1 VYPKNKKIL
10 DKREKICDNFQGNR
24 MKKEILIYERDK
36 ETLKF
41 LRSFFRERND
51 YSARFITKK
60 DIEILRRKL
69 ENIKPD
75 ALIIG
80 NTNVLEYIKPPEV
93 KSPIIALIS
102 PGNTLKGLRSVV
114 KSGLEYYLLAPF
126 DKEGLEDRLRVAIKK
141 KSWLETL
148 HKEHKDLEAL
158 IELTHFITSTLDPQK
173 ALYLVVKKLSEI
185 IRVTRCSMISTDIK
199 DNRYAS
205 VVSTFE
211 DPNITNLRID
221 LRKYPEIR
229 KALSMKKSILVK
241 DALKDPMMKEVK
253 EIIEPMGIRSIMVI
267 PVIFHDE
274 VIGTLLLNIA
284 KADRS
289 FTERE
294 RKICT
299 AIANA
304 SANALYN
311 AFLYENLAKEK
322 SNLEQLAIT
331 DYLTGIYNVRYF
343 YNRLEEEFSRA
354 ERHRIPLCCMMFDI
368 DNFKKINDTYGHRVG
383 DMILRE
389 FAQLVRDHTRKSD
402 IFARYGGE
410 EFIML
415 LPQTSLTGS
424 LAEAER
430 LSKII
435 RKHQFYALKNSEK
448 ITVSIGITCSSDTR
462 IKNPDNL
469 ITFADDALFTAK
481 KKGRD
486 QTAIY
491 PSL

>member
-1 VYPKNKKIL
+1 
-10 DKREKICDNFQGNR
+10 
-24 MKKEILIYERDK
+24 MKKKILIYENDVDI
-36 ETLKF
+36 LKF
-41 LRSFFRERND
+41 LRSFFRKRND
-51 YSARFITKK
+51 YRTSFITKK
-60 DIEILRRKL
+60 EIDNLRGELVRK
-69 ENIKPD
+69 KPD

-80 NTNVLEYIKPPEV
+80 NTTALEHIKPTDMAL
-93 KSPIIALIS
+93 PIIALITQ
-102 PGNTLKGLRSVV
+102 GNTVQGIRSVV
-114 KSGLEYYLLAPF
+114 NSGLQYYLLAPF
-126 DKEGLEDRLRVAIKK
+126 TEEDLDDRLRVAIKK

-158 IELTHFITSTLDPQK
+158 VEMTHFVTSTLDPRK

-185 IRVTRCSMISTDIK
+185 IRVTRCSMISTNAK
-199 DNRYAS
+199 DKRYAN

-211 DPNITNLRID
+211 DPTITNLRID
-221 LRKYPEIR
+221 LRKYPEIQ
-229 KALSMKKSILVK
+229 KALSLKKSVVVK

-253 EIIEPMGIRSIMVI
+253 GILEPMGIRSIMVLPI
-267 PVIFHDE
+267 IFHDE

-284 KADRS
+284 KAERT

-294 RKICT
+294 RKICA

-311 AFLYENLAKEK
+311 AFLYDNLAKEK
-322 SNLEQLAIT
+322 GDLERLAIT
-331 DYLTGIYNVRYF
+331 DYLTGIYNVRHF
-343 YNRLEEEFSRA
+343 YNRLDEEFSRA

-368 DNFKKINDTYGHRVG
+368 DNFKKVNDTYGHRVG

-389 FAQLVRDHTRKSD
+389 FAHLVRDHTRKSD
-402 IFARYGGE
+402 ILARYGGE

-435 RKHQFYALKNSEK
+435 RKHQFYAVRDGDK
-448 ITVSIGITCSSDTR
+448 ITVSVGIACSSDTR
-462 IKNPDNL
+462 IRNPDNL

-486 QTAIY
+486 QIAIC